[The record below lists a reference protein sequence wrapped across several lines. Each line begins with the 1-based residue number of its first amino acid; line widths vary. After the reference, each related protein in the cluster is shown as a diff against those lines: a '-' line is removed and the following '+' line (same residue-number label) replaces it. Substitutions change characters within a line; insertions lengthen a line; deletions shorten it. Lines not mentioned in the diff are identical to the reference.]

1 MRSTLLVLVLVF
13 GGAVS
18 IQARDPNANREIEF
32 LLNYVATSNAR
43 FIRNGS
49 EYSAKE
55 SADHLRDKLSRAGER
70 VKSAE
75 DFIKGVAS
83 KSYLSG
89 KPYLVKTQGGQIVAT
104 GPWLMQALV
113 QHRLR

>member
-1 MRSTLLVLVLVF
+1 MRSTMLALVLIL
-13 GGAVS
+13 GTALCA
-18 IQARDPNANREIEF
+18 QARDHNSNQEIEF

-55 SADHLRDKLSRAGER
+55 GADHLRDKLSRAGER

-75 DFIKGVAS
+75 DFIENVAS

-89 KPYLVKTQGGQIVAT
+89 KPYMVKTPEGQIVPT

-113 QHRLR
+113 QHRQR